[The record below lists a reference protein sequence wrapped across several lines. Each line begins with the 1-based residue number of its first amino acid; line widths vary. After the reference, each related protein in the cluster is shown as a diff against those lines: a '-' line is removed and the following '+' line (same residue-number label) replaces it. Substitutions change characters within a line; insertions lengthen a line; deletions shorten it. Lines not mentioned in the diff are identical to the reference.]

1 MGFDFY
7 LSTSIYTVQF
17 LVATICQFSFRAE
30 TCYYEW
36 ASTEWA
42 GAWLTTAAT
51 AARAAAAAAAGN
63 NTVIV
68 SLLYLGHCQL
78 LNAHASNVS
87 PSHLKQQNNCFGL
100 KAKKISCLS
109 LYLLSLCVCV
119 SFFSCQWGQPL
130 IWGSCIFSLSPQFF
144 PQGILFYLPLPKSR
158 PPLKRKCFKI
168 DWKESSEPPLNLI
181 IQYLFPLYFNIFIE
195 KIRIRNIL
203 CHNLPRLKLYL
214 GGLGDLGLGGS
225 ALRFAGELN
234 SDLWCGL
241 FPCSSLSL
249 TAKMMGKP

>member
-1 MGFDFY
+1 MPSCMHGFCFLLVY
-7 LSTSIYTVQF
+7 SIYTVQF

-51 AARAAAAAAAGN
+51 AAGAAAAAAAGN
-63 NTVIV
+63 NTV
-68 SLLYLGHCQL
+68 
-78 LNAHASNVS
+78 
-87 PSHLKQQNNCFGL
+87 
-100 KAKKISCLS
+100 
-109 LYLLSLCVCV
+109 
-119 SFFSCQWGQPL
+119 

-158 PPLKRKCFKI
+158 PPLKKKMFKNRLKRI
-168 DWKESSEPPLNLI
+168 VGASFKSD

-225 ALRFAGELN
+225 ALRLAGELN